1 MKSYAAVA
9 GALQES
15 LNLALPPIAVCISDE
30 VPEGVP
36 EYDGRA
42 PAGCLFWQE
51 AAKGPFA
58 TRTTHHEL
66 CAIGV
71 HTHHMANPP
80 ASYQVELGDVLKT
93 MAGMEYVREQD
104 VLEIPVLENETRYVI
119 YAPLGKTPLEPTVV
133 LLFAHST
140 QSLIITEAVQQVEP
154 AVPPA
159 MGRPACAVVPHAVRT
174 GGAAL
179 SLGCCG
185 ARAYLDAL
193 TDDVAIWALPG
204 NKLNHYAARIDILAR
219 ANAVLGEYHS
229 LRRRDVEAG
238 LEPTVSESLAR
249 LEN

>member
-1 MKSYAAVA
+1 MNSYAAVA
-9 GALQES
+9 GMLQKS
-15 LNLALPPIAVCISDE
+15 LNLALPPVAVCISDA

-51 AAKGPFA
+51 AENGPFS
-58 TRTTHHEL
+58 TRTSHHEL

-71 HTHHMANPP
+71 HTHQMANPS
-80 ASYQVELGDVLKT
+80 ASYEAELGDVLKT
-93 MAGMEYVREQD
+93 MAGMDYVREED
-104 VLEIPVLENETRYVI
+104 VMEIPVLENETRHVI
-119 YAPLGKTPLEPTVV
+119 YAPLDKTPLDPSVV
-133 LLFAHST
+133 LLFAHSR

-159 MGRPACAVVPHAVRT
+159 MGRPACAVVPHAVKT
-174 GGAAL
+174 GRAAL

-204 NKLNHYAARIDILAR
+204 DKVHLYAARIDTFAT
-219 ANAVLGEYHS
+219 ANNALGEFHS
-229 LRRRDVEAG
+229 MRRKDVEAG
-238 LEPTVSESLAR
+238 LEPTVAESLSR

>member
-1 MKSYAAVA
+1 MNSYTAVA

-36 EYDGRA
+36 DYDGRA

-58 TRTTHHEL
+58 TRTSHHEL

-93 MAGMEYVREQD
+93 MAGMDYVREQD
-104 VLEIPVLENETRYVI
+104 VLEIPVLENETRHVI
-119 YAPLGKTPLEPTVV
+119 YAPLDKTPLEPTVV
-133 LLFAHST
+133 LLFAHSR

-159 MGRPACAVVPHAVRT
+159 MGRPACAVVPHAVKSGR
-174 GGAAL
+174 AAL

-185 ARAYLDAL
+185 ARAYLDTL
-193 TDDVAIWALPG
+193 TDDVALWALPG
-204 NKLNHYAARIDILAR
+204 DKVNLYAARIDILAR
-219 ANAVLGEYHS
+219 ANTVLGEFHS
-229 LRRRDVEAG
+229 LRRKDVEAG
-238 LEPTVSESLAR
+238 LEPTVMESLSR